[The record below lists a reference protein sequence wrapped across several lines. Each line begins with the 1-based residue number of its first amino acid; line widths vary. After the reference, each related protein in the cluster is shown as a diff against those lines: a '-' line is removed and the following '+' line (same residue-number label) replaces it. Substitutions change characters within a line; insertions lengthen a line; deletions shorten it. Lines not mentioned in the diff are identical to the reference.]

1 MKGFPV
7 SEIIVK
13 SPTRVDLAGGTLDLW
28 PLYSFLGKAQT
39 INVAIDVYSEA
50 KLIPRMDQ
58 QIVIHSWDLNYKK
71 VFSDLSDLLNSKDQ
85 ELSFYKPILIFF
97 NPIVGFELQTKSQS
111 PVGGGLGGS
120 SSLMISVLKAFHK
133 LLNLPMCDSHEMV
146 YLAHNLEAQMLMTP
160 TGTQDYYPAYSGGFN
175 LLTYT
180 PQGIEQKVISVGR
193 SPLKDNFLL
202 VYTGRSH
209 HSGINNFEVLKAAVN
224 KDKVTLSA
232 LHALNEVAIETRAC
246 CEAGTWDEIP
256 RLFNL
261 EFKYR
266 VQLTSAFSSPEILK
280 LKEIS
285 LSNGAKAIKICGA
298 GGGGC
303 VLIWVAPQERNQVIK
318 VCEKEGFSILNSAPV
333 DL

>member
-1 MKGFPV
+1 M

-50 KLIPRMDQ
+50 KIVPRADQ

-71 VFSDLSDLLNSKDQ
+71 VFSNLSDLLNCKDQ
-85 ELSFYKPILIFF
+85 ELSFYKPILNFF
-97 NPIVGFELQTKSQS
+97 VPTVGFELHTKSQS

-120 SSLMISVLKAFHK
+120 SSLLISVLKAFHN
-133 LLNLPMCDSHEMV
+133 LLELPMRDSHEMV

-160 TGTQDYYPAYSGGFN
+160 TGTQDYYPAYSGGLN

-180 PQGIEQKVISVGR
+180 AKGIEQKVISVGQ

-202 VYTGRSH
+202 VYTGKSH
-209 HSGINNFEVLKAAVN
+209 HSGINNFEVLKSAVS

-232 LHALNEVAIETRAC
+232 LHSLNEIAAETRVI
-246 CEAGTWDEIP
+246 CEVGAWNEIP

-266 VQLTSAFSSPEILK
+266 LHLTSAFSSPEILK
-280 LKEIS
+280 LKDIS
-285 LSNGAKAIKICGA
+285 LSHGAKAIKICGA

-303 VLIWVAPQERNQVIK
+303 VLIWVESQDRSKVIK
-318 VCEKEGFSILNSAPV
+318 ACEEEGFSILNSAPV